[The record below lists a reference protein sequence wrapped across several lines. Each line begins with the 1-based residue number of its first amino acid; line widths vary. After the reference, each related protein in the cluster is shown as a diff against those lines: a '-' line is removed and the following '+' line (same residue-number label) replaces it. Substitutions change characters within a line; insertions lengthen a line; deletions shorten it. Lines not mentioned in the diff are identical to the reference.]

1 MLYIHD
7 ILTYMYIYIHIF
19 IYYIYIYI
27 YIYLFIYLPSSTRPA
42 LRWCP
47 AGASGTP
54 EDVDAVSFL
63 EISKKRAWQP
73 WMLLGC
79 WAKLRE

>member
-1 MLYIHD
+1 M
-7 ILTYMYIYIHIF
+7 IF
-19 IYYIYIYI
+19 LHIYIYI
-27 YIYLFIYLPSSTRPA
+27 YIHNLLIYLFLFIDSPSASLVPC
-42 LRWCP
+42 WCP
-47 AGASGTP
+47 AGASGTAP